1 MSAGG
6 RARARGGGLP
16 VLILRVGAKA
26 YLPEARA
33 GLRARLALL
42 PLQAPPLS
50 TLQSC
55 LAVWLLPAGRA
66 QEAAGQRTA
75 VVPDGA
81 EEGTAAG
88 QSWALGERYFL
99 SLGASSAE
107 DPASPEL
114 LILQLQ
120 RKAASE

>member
-1 MSAGG
+1 MP
-6 RARARGGGLP
+6 GLASP
-16 VLILRVGAKA
+16 SSSSLVHSV
-26 YLPEARA
+26 P
-33 GLRARLALL
+33 
-42 PLQAPPLS
+42 
-50 TLQSC
+50 SC

-66 QEAAGQRTA
+66 QETARQSTA

-99 SLGASSAE
+99 SLGASSAV

-120 RKAASE
+120 SKAASE